1 MSNAK
6 YWKPVYQLF
15 NPEQPLTTPEE
26 MKDFYIQREDSPVEN
41 LIAIL
46 EMEDEPAKFLLAG
59 HRGSG
64 KTTELRRI
72 EQELAE
78 NYAVIWVDTATA
90 LDRYNIGY
98 AEVVVLIGMEVCRQA
113 IKPGWWSNRDQDL
126 LDDLENSLTTVIYQD
141 KETETEQLELPEVL
155 KKLGLILKR
164 GLTREMTKSL
174 NIRPAVSDIIAR
186 VNDII
191 KAAEKD
197 RNQKLL
203 VIVDG
208 LDRHDYI
215 TALEMFASPL
225 LTELEC
231 HIIYT
236 IPISLRYS
244 PSFRQPM
251 ESFQCLD
258 LYNLP
263 VFECDW
269 PTATLRDR
277 NSGPTSTPNK
287 HGRYILKSVI
297 TKRLAKIN
305 ETDLFTPDALELL
318 SEKSGGVIRDLIRLA
333 RTACQ
338 VALKKK
344 KEYVDTTIAKEA
356 IQEER
361 KAYTINDYHFP
372 ELATVHETGR
382 LTTNTHHLPKQGEVV
397 ICDELLQNKYVL
409 GYYGDHTW
417 FDVHPIIIEDLEQ
430 WQGSQNSAV
439 SS

>member
-1 MSNAK
+1 MSNAN
-6 YWKPVYQLF
+6 YWKPAYQLF
-15 NPEQPLTTPEE
+15 NPEEPLTTPEE
-26 MKDFYIQREDSPVEN
+26 MKYFYVQRKNSPVEKV
-41 LIAIL
+41 ITTL
-46 EMEDEPAKFLLAG
+46 EMEDQPAKFLLAG

-78 NYAVIWVDTATA
+78 NYAVIWVDTKTA
-90 LDRYNIGY
+90 LNKYNIRY

-113 IKPGWWSNRDQDL
+113 IKPGWWPKQDKRL
-126 LDDLENSLTTVIYQD
+126 LEALINSLSTVIH
-141 KETETEQLELPEVL
+141 KEKKTETYGLGLPEVL
-155 KKLGLILKR
+155 QKLGLILKL
-164 GLTREMTKSL
+164 GLTQEITK
-174 NIRPAVSDIIAR
+174 NVDISPDLSEVIDR
-186 VNDII
+186 VNAII

-197 RNQKLL
+197 RKQKLL

-208 LDRHDYI
+208 LDRQDYG
-215 TALEMFASPL
+215 TALKMFLSPL

-251 ESFQCLD
+251 ESFQPLD
-258 LYNLP
+258 LHNLP

-287 HGRYILKSVI
+287 VGRDMLKSMI

-333 RTACQ
+333 RGACQ
-338 VALKKK
+338 VAVKKK

-361 KAYTINDYHFP
+361 KAYTIRDYHCR
-372 ELATVHETGR
+372 ELAAVHQTGR
-382 LTTNTHHLPKQGEVV
+382 LTTKTNYLPEKGEFV

-409 GYYGDHTW
+409 GYYGDPTW

>member
-6 YWKPVYQLF
+6 YWKPAYQLF
-15 NPEQPLTTPEE
+15 NPEQPLTTREE
-26 MKDFYIQREDSPVEN
+26 IRDFYVQRQDSPVEN

-46 EMEDEPAKFLLAG
+46 EMEDQPAKFLLAG

-98 AEVVVLIGMEVCRQA
+98 AEVVVLIGMEVCRQS
-113 IKPGWWSNRDQDL
+113 IKPGWWSNRDQRL
-126 LDDLENSLTTVIYQD
+126 LDALENSLTTVIYKD
-141 KETETEQLELPEVL
+141 KETENYGLELPEIL
-155 KKLGLILKR
+155 KKWGLILKR
-164 GLTREMTKSL
+164 GLTREITKTL
-174 NIRPAVSDIIAR
+174 NIRMALSDIIDR

-197 RNQKLL
+197 RKQKLL

-208 LDRHDYI
+208 LDRHDYS

-263 VFECDW
+263 VFQC
-269 PTATLRDR
+269 DR
-277 NSGPTSTPNK
+277 NSCPTSTPNQV
-287 HGRYILKSVI
+287 GRDILKSVI
-297 TKRLAKIN
+297 TERLAKIN

-333 RTACQ
+333 RGACQ
-338 VALKKK
+338 VATRKK

-382 LTTNTHHLPKQGEVV
+382 LTTNTHHLPKQGDVV

-417 FDVHPIIIEDLEQ
+417 FDVHPMIIEDVKQ

>member
-1 MSNAK
+1 MNQPTADNASKSNGMSNAK
-6 YWKPVYQLF
+6 YWKPAYQLF

-26 MKDFYIQREDSPVEN
+26 MKDFYIQREDSPVEYV
-41 LIAIL
+41 ITTL
-46 EMEDEPAKFLLAG
+46 EMEDQPAKFLLAG

-72 EQELAE
+72 QQELAE

-113 IKPGWWSNRDQDL
+113 IKPGWWSNRAQHL

-141 KETETEQLELPEVL
+141 KETDTEQLELPEVL
-155 KKLGLILKR
+155 KKMGLILKR
-164 GLTREMTKSL
+164 GLTRDMTKTL
-174 NIRPAVSDIIAR
+174 NVRPAVSDIIDR
-186 VNDII
+186 VNAII
-191 KAAEKD
+191 KAAETD

-208 LDRHDYI
+208 LDRHDLR
-215 TALEMFASPL
+215 TSLEMFASPL

-244 PSFRQPM
+244 PSFRQPR
-251 ESFQCLD
+251 ESFQPLD

-263 VFECDW
+263 VFECE
-269 PTATLRDR
+269 R
-277 NSGPTSTPNK
+277 NSRPTSTANK
-287 HGRYILKSVI
+287 VGRDILKSVI
-297 TKRLAKIN
+297 TTRLAKIN

-333 RTACQ
+333 RGACQ
-338 VALKKK
+338 VA
-344 KEYVDTTIAKEA
+344 
-356 IQEER
+356 
-361 KAYTINDYHFP
+361 
-372 ELATVHETGR
+372 
-382 LTTNTHHLPKQGEVV
+382 
-397 ICDELLQNKYVL
+397 
-409 GYYGDHTW
+409 
-417 FDVHPIIIEDLEQ
+417 
-430 WQGSQNSAV
+430 
-439 SS
+439 

>member
-1 MSNAK
+1 MSNAN
-6 YWKPVYQLF
+6 YWKPAYQLF
-15 NPEQPLTTPEE
+15 NPDKPLTTPEE
-26 MKDFYIQREDSPVEN
+26 MKDFYVQRENSPVEKV
-41 LIAIL
+41 ITTL
-46 EMEDEPAKFLLAG
+46 EMEDQPAKFLLAG

-72 EQELAE
+72 QQELAE

-126 LDDLENSLTTVIYQD
+126 LDALENSLTTVIYQD
-141 KETETEQLELPEVL
+141 KETDTEQLELPEVL
-155 KKLGLILKR
+155 KKLGLIMQR
-164 GLTREMTKSL
+164 GLTREMSKTL
-174 NIRPAVSDIIAR
+174 NIRPALSEIIDR

-197 RNQKLL
+197 RKQKLL

-251 ESFQCLD
+251 ESFQPLD

-263 VFECDW
+263 VFEW
-269 PTATLRDR
+269 DR
-277 NSGPTSTPNK
+277 NSGPTSTPNQA
-287 HGRYILKSVI
+287 GRDRLKSVI

-333 RTACQ
+333 RGACQ

-361 KAYTINDYHFP
+361 KAYTINDYHFK

-382 LTTNTHHLPKQGEVV
+382 LTTNTNPLPNQKNTV
-397 ICDELLQNKYVL
+397 ICDELLHNKYVL

-430 WQGSQNSAV
+430 WQGSQN
-439 SS
+439 

>member
-1 MSNAK
+1 
-6 YWKPVYQLF
+6 
-15 NPEQPLTTPEE
+15 
-26 MKDFYIQREDSPVEN
+26 EN

-46 EMEDEPAKFLLAG
+46 EMEDQPAKFLLAG

-126 LDDLENSLTTVIYQD
+126 LDALENSLTTVIYQD
-141 KETETEQLELPEVL
+141 KETDTEQLELPEVL
-155 KKLGLILKR
+155 KKLGLIMQR
-164 GLTREMTKSL
+164 GLTRDMTKTL
-174 NIRPAVSDIIAR
+174 NIRPAVSDIIDR

-197 RNQKLL
+197 RKQKLL

-208 LDRHDYI
+208 LDRHDLR

-225 LTELEC
+225 LTELDC

-263 VFECDW
+263 VFECD
-269 PTATLRDR
+269 R
-277 NSGPTSTPNK
+277 NSGPTSSPNQV
-287 HGRYILKSVI
+287 GRDILKSVI

-305 ETDLFTPDALELL
+305 ETDLFTPDALDLL

-338 VALKKK
+338 VALKKR

-372 ELATVHETGR
+372 ELAAVHQTGR
-382 LTTNTHHLPKQGEVV
+382 LTSNTHHLPKQGDVV

-417 FDVHPIIIEDLEQ
+417 FDVHPIIIQDLEQ
-430 WQGSQNSAV
+430 WQASQNSGV